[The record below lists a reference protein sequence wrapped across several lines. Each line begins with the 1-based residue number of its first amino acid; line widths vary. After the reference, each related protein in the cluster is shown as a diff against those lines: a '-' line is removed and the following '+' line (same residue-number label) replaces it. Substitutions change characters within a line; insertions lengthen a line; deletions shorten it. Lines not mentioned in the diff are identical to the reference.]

1 MKVLREIWWQIVWFF
16 EGLCMALTYE
26 DDPEL
31 WDNPRKRERILL
43 VFSVIFASRVH
54 QPTLALEARRHSPKS
69 LAICSQA

>member
-31 WDNPRKRERILL
+31 WDNPRKKERI
-43 VFSVIFASRVH
+43 
-54 QPTLALEARRHSPKS
+54 RRKCNH
-69 LAICSQA
+69 L